1 MLEQGIIEPSNSPW
15 SSPIWVVPKKQ
26 DASGK
31 QKWRVV
37 IDYRKLND
45 ITIGDTYPIP
55 QINEILD
62 QLGNS
67 KYFST
72 LDLASGF
79 HQIPMN
85 PADAAKTAF
94 NIPNG
99 HYQFT
104 RMPFGLKNAPATF
117 QRLMNTALSGLQGI
131 RCFVYLDDIVIYS
144 HNLQSQ
150 IENLKLVFQKLRK
163 FNLKLQPDK
172 YQDDAVKYD
181 DAINTIQNNNKEL
194 ASLVK
199 QNILVTSSTKNPL
212 DENITRAYVG
222 VTKQLLI
229 SLKEL
234 GFIAANDNRIKYLGS
249 RDTEVRILEGKVSG
263 LEKDLNARAQL
274 HLGNKLELDGLPENA
289 SKNLE

>member
-131 RCFVYLDDIVIYS
+131 RDLPDSETSKKS
-144 HNLQSQ
+144 H
-150 IENLKLVFQKLRK
+150 IRREW
-163 FNLKLQPDK
+163 
-172 YQDDAVKYD
+172 
-181 DAINTIQNNNKEL
+181 
-194 ASLVK
+194 
-199 QNILVTSSTKNPL
+199 
-212 DENITRAYVG
+212 
-222 VTKQLLI
+222 
-229 SLKEL
+229 
-234 GFIAANDNRIKYLGS
+234 
-249 RDTEVRILEGKVSG
+249 
-263 LEKDLNARAQL
+263 
-274 HLGNKLELDGLPENA
+274 
-289 SKNLE
+289 